1 MGEEV
6 GRGLEGSDLIWGCAR
21 LDLGPGGVAAGP
33 AQLDLGEG
41 VGGVVQLGGLEAG
54 GGVRSGLSCFSRA

>member
-21 LDLGPGGVAAGP
+21 LDLGPGGVEAGP
-33 AQLDLGEG
+33 GDKVAGL
-41 VGGVVQLGGLEAG
+41 GGV
-54 GGVRSGLSCFSRA
+54 